1 MRVLYD
7 LGYNGVMGS
16 LYAFPTIPQY
26 MDAFKGGEEFLLEG
40 FYGVEEHSY
49 EDDGSYAD
57 PDLREL
63 VNEYRRREPGVPQ
76 SGLITSYNTMKILLE
91 AIEAAQTVTD
101 TDKVKHVLET
111 GEWVNEFL
119 PGDPVISFGEA
130 GESNVP
136 LTLRQRHMIWAP
148 MAMNVYRGGKPQT
161 IEVFSAAPIGPL
173 PEHLVGPP
181 VYTPSTPTATPTS
194 APTAT
199 PTVAVPSPTPGQG
212 SVTSNIASF
221 KLEDLVVPVGTEVVW
236 VNQDGAP
243 HTTTLGTPSELANI
257 WTSGSLSKGDS
268 FSATFIEPGTFPY
281 FCKIHPSMTATVTVV
296 ESGS

>member
-1 MRVLYD
+1 MVLIGDLTEDAPRLIRVLYD
-7 LGYNGVMGS
+7 LGYDGVMGS

-181 VYTPSTPTATPTS
+181 V
-194 APTAT
+194 
-199 PTVAVPSPTPGQG
+199 
-212 SVTSNIASF
+212 
-221 KLEDLVVPVGTEVVW
+221 LHPVYAHGDA
-236 VNQDGAP
+236 NAHRDANLRAYRHSHSRCP
-243 HTTTLGTPSELANI
+243 LAN
-257 WTSGSLSKGDS
+257 TGAGVGYFEYRQLQARRPCSARRHGGRLGQPGRRPSHHHVGDPLG
-268 FSATFIEPGTFPY
+268 ARQ
-281 FCKIHPSMTATVTVV
+281 HMDQW
-296 ESGS
+296 